1 MKVRF
6 RKRQLRC
13 EQCAAV
19 TFHAAVV
26 HDVSPRE
33 RGRKEAIVGVFVVAG
48 VGAGALV
55 VALVVAKLK
64 GLPFWL
70 DVLLGPL
77 VLLGLFGAAV
87 LLARRVLG
95 RKAFHVGA
103 FRKYFEWQCEVCG
116 QVRSA

>member
-1 MKVRF
+1 L

-19 TFHAAVV
+19 TVHAAVV

-33 RGRKEAIVGVFVVAG
+33 RRREEAIVGVFVVAG

-55 VALVVAKLK
+55 VELVLAKLK

-70 DVLLGPL
+70 DTLVLLGL
-77 VLLGLFGAAV
+77 LLGLFGAAV

-95 RKAFHVGA
+95 RKAFQVGA
-103 FRKYFEWQCEVCG
+103 FGKYFEWQCEVCG

>member
-6 RKRQLRC
+6 RKRRLRC
-13 EQCAAV
+13 EQCEAV

-33 RGRKEAIVGVFVVAG
+33 RRREEAILGAFVVAG
-48 VGAGALV
+48 VGTGALV

-70 DVLLGPL
+70 DAL
-77 VLLGLFGAAV
+77 VLLGLFWVAV

-95 RKAFHVGA
+95 RKAFQVGA
-103 FRKYFEWQCEVCG
+103 FGKYFEWQCKACG